1 MKSCFMIGHR
11 EADEE
16 IYPILLEAVVR
27 CIEEDAVEE
36 FIVGHYGGFD
46 RLAKR
51 AVTEAKRRYPVR
63 LTLLLPY
70 IPAPKELTAG
80 FDGALYPFERRVP
93 PRTAIV
99 RANRMSVDACA
110 CVIAYARHPG
120 NARDLADYARKHE
133 KKIICI

>member
-16 IYPILLEAVVR
+16 IYPMLLAAVIRCVEEEAV
-27 CIEEDAVEE
+27 DE

-51 AVTEAKRRYPVR
+51 AVTEAKRRYPVK
-63 LTLLLPY
+63 LVLLLPY
-70 IPAPKELTAG
+70 IPAPKELTEG
-80 FDGALYPFERRVP
+80 FDAAVYPFERRVL

-99 RANRMSVDACA
+99 RANRMSIEACA
-110 CVIAYARHPG
+110 CVIAYVRHPG
-120 NARDLADYARKHE
+120 NARDLADYARKRG